1 MKTLRFLLATGILF
15 LAPALAAAPDP
26 VRDPCLRATD
36 DDYTTVQL
44 DPLSGST
51 IDTST
56 TPLIRFVQLSD
67 VHIYDDDGSPTLNG
81 NILELPLDAAIGN
94 TSAQRLQDEFTD
106 EVLNAME
113 RAINACDTP
122 ENPLELMIA
131 TGDNTDTMTLNE
143 TRRFIDNLDGVSGA
157 DTAYEDNCG
166 YVTND
171 SHGGAKLP
179 ILGGLPCLPELGPLF
194 AIQTGKMAADA
205 QARTP
210 DDSSPL
216 DQFPVTFSPV
226 HTLDELVAAGSG
238 TSLVLAPG
246 LPPAL
251 RCRFDTPG
259 CANNRLDLE
268 YYAVFGNHDGSIRG
282 TLTMQRLAQ
291 EGASL
296 PFGRYF
302 LQSQREWVNE
312 FFYTEELPG
321 PVGHGFNHVEPERLA
336 DPDDRNDGYYAFDA
350 GAKGRVRMIVM
361 NTLYDG
367 VLMELHRQGQ
377 TNRDLQGLVAGNE
390 VTNPIGLA
398 DGAMPNEQFIWLAKE
413 LTQAKTKRQA
423 VLVFSHHP
431 DRSFADRALG
441 FAPDGGRTA
450 FDVVQLLGSYDNVV
464 AWIAG
469 HTHEN
474 IIRPCGANPGECAIS
489 GSGAQP
495 DVQFPFWRV
504 ETSSLIDHPQEGRV
518 VELFDLTPTNKKD
531 AKYGLRLT
539 MLLPDRSDPVV
550 ETAGDLAALD
560 ATCNLKSILGGP
572 LTAGPYDAARLQTIA
587 DNTNAALAGDYCQ
600 GDEALAQA
608 EGGPEDRDVILLP

>member
-1 MKTLRFLLATGILF
+1 RWLFASCTLLVT
-15 LAPALAAAPDP
+15 PALAQVP
-26 VRDPCLRATD
+26 DPCLRAAG
-36 DDYTTVQL
+36 DYTTVRL
-44 DPLSGST
+44 DPSSGST
-51 IDTST
+51 VDTSAA
-56 TPLIRFVQLSD
+56 PLMRFVQLSD
-67 VHIYDDDGSPTLNG
+67 VHIYDDDGSPTFNG
-81 NILELPLDAAIGN
+81 NVLELGLDAAIGN

-106 EVLNAME
+106 EVLNAMTQT
-113 RAINACDTP
+113 INDCDTTD
-122 ENPLELMIA
+122 NPLELMIA

-166 YVTND
+166 YVTDD
-171 SHGGAKLP
+171 SRGVPKLP
-179 ILGGLPCLPELGPLF
+179 VLGGLPCLPELGPLF
-194 AIQTGKMAADA
+194 AIQTGKLAADA

-210 DDSSPL
+210 DPASPA
-216 DQFPVTFSPV
+216 DQFPVLFSPV
-226 HTLDELVAAGSG
+226 HTLDEIAAAATG

-246 LPPAL
+246 LPPSL
-251 RCRFDTPG
+251 RCRFDEPG
-259 CANNRLDLE
+259 CENNRLDIG
-268 YYAVFGNHDGSIRG
+268 YYAVFGNHDGAIRG
-282 TLTMQRLAQ
+282 TLTMQRLVQ
-291 EGASL
+291 EEASL

-312 FFYTEELPG
+312 FFFTEELPG
-321 PVGHGFNHVEPERLA
+321 PVGHGFENVGTARLM
-336 DPDDRNDGYYAFDA
+336 DPDDRNDGYYAFNA
-350 GAKGRVRMIVM
+350 GAGGQVRMIVL

-390 VTNPIGLA
+390 ITNPIGLA
-398 DGAMPNEQFIWLAKE
+398 DGAMPNEQFVWLTAELDAAK
-413 LTQAKTKRQA
+413 LANQA

-450 FDVVQLLGSYDNVV
+450 ADVVQLLGSYSNVV

-474 IIRPCGANPGECAIS
+474 IIRPCGAESGECTIS

-504 ETSSLIDHPQEGRV
+504 ETSSLIDHPQEGRI
-518 VELFDLTPTNKKD
+518 VELFEIGGGQ
-531 AKYGLRLT
+531 YGLRLT
-539 MLLPDRSDPVV
+539 MIAPDQSDPAAAKSR
-550 ETAGDLAALD
+550 ELAALD

-572 LTAGPYDAARLQTIA
+572 LTAGPYDAVRLQTIL
-587 DNTNAALAGDYCQ
+587 DNTTAALGGDYCQ
-600 GDEALAQA
+600 GDEALTQA